1 MNTEP
6 EEQDDPLS
14 VAPSLPEADDPTDID
29 ELMRRI
35 DEEIEFGSGIVTPK
49 YIDAV
54 VAYQRQQRARRVAGV
69 KTKRSEEDGPK
80 LNINQLLN
88 KPVFKMNRRV

>member
-1 MNTEP
+1 MSNEP
-6 EEQDDPLS
+6 DEDPLS

-69 KTKRSEEDGPK
+69 KMKKSEEDSGPK
-80 LNINQLLN
+80 LDINQLLN
-88 KPVFKMNRRV
+88 KKVFTMKRRV

>member
-1 MNTEP
+1 MT
-6 EEQDDPLS
+6 DTDP
-14 VAPSLPEADDPTDID
+14 PTQDDPTDID

-35 DEEIEFGSGIVTPK
+35 DEEIQFGSGIVTPK

-69 KTKRSEEDGPK
+69 KTAKNENTGPK
-80 LNINQLLN
+80 LNIQSLLN
-88 KPVFKMNRRV
+88 KPVIKMTRRV

>member
-1 MNTEP
+1 MTDET
-6 EEQDDPLS
+6 DPP
-14 VAPSLPEADDPTDID
+14 APSPDDPTDID

-54 VAYQRQQRARRVAGV
+54 VAYQRQQRARRQAGV
-69 KTKRSEEDGPK
+69 KTKKSEGEGPK
-80 LNINQLLN
+80 LDVSALLN
-88 KPVFKMNRRV
+88 KPIIKINRRV

>member
-1 MNTEP
+1 MSDTDTP
-6 EEQDDPLS
+6 
-14 VAPSLPEADDPTDID
+14 DDPTDID

-69 KTKRSEEDGPK
+69 KTKKSDSDGPK
-80 LNINQLLN
+80 LDIQSLLN
-88 KPVFKMNRRV
+88 KPVVKMNRRI

>member
-1 MNTEP
+1 MSNEP
-6 EEQDDPLS
+6 DETNDPLS
-14 VAPSLPEADDPTDID
+14 VAPYLLEPDDPTDID

-69 KTKRSEEDGPK
+69 KTKRSEDDGPR
-80 LNINQLLN
+80 LDINQLLN

>member
-1 MNTEP
+1 MSTEP
-6 EEQDDPLS
+6 DEQ
-14 VAPSLPEADDPTDID
+14 DDPTDID

-54 VAYQRQQRARRVAGV
+54 VAYQRQQRARRQAGV
-69 KTKRSEEDGPK
+69 KTKKDDGSGPK
-80 LNINQLLN
+80 LDINSLLN

>member
-1 MNTEP
+1 MTTEP
-6 EEQDDPLS
+6 DEQ
-14 VAPSLPEADDPTDID
+14 DDPTDID

-54 VAYQRQQRARRVAGV
+54 VAYQRQQRARRQAGV
-69 KTKRSEEDGPK
+69 KTKKSEDGGGPK
-80 LNINQLLN
+80 LDINSLLN

>member
-1 MNTEP
+1 MTEEP
-6 EEQDDPLS
+6 DEPLS
-14 VAPSLPEADDPTDID
+14 VAPYLPDDPTDID

-54 VAYQRQQRARRVAGV
+54 VAYQRQQRARRQAGV
-69 KTKRSEEDGPK
+69 KTKKDDGSGPK
-80 LNINQLLN
+80 LDINSLLN

>member
-1 MNTEP
+1 MTQDDEP
-6 EEQDDPLS
+6 EGLWSSPTK
-14 VAPSLPEADDPTDID
+14 DDPTDID

-54 VAYQRQQRARRVAGV
+54 VAYQRQQRARRQAGV
-69 KTKRSEEDGPK
+69 KTKKAEGDGPK
-80 LNINQLLN
+80 LDIGSLLA
-88 KPVFKMNRRV
+88 KPVFKMKRRV

>member
-1 MNTEP
+1 MTTEP
-6 EEQDDPLS
+6 DEQ
-14 VAPSLPEADDPTDID
+14 DDPTDID

-54 VAYQRQQRARRVAGV
+54 VAYQRQQRARRQAGV
-69 KTKRSEEDGPK
+69 KTKKDVGEGGSK
-80 LNINQLLN
+80 LDINSLLN